1 MQKRKT
7 QPLAERPEVKT
18 GSIDDACAR
27 YALGRPTMRKV
38 AEDANATI
46 RIGRRVVLNFS
57 KIDAYMDAIS
67 M

>member
-18 GSIDDACAR
+18 GSLDDACVR
-27 YALGRPTMRKV
+27 YSLGKPSMRRV

-46 RIGRRVVLNFS
+46 RIGRRVVLNFT
-57 KIDAYMDAIS
+57 KIDEYMDAIS